1 VVKVLL
7 PTCTLDPVVFVPD
20 AILIFPVLVN
30 PWQPIFIELLNRFV
44 VEFVFPMI
52 ILAFSVVV
60 VFEITTVL
68 ICEPFP
74 MYISCAFVEPILRE
88 VPSIVEEF
96 KTDTFV
102 VPSIVVVLVAEPMFS
117 EPVVKLS
124 QRLNADVELF
134 ACILFVYTVPVT
146 T

>member
-1 VVKVLL
+1 MVKVLL

>member
-1 VVKVLL
+1 MVKVLL

-74 MYISCAFVEPILRE
+74 MYISCAFVEPILRK

-124 QRLNADVELF
+124 QMLNAVVELF

>member
-1 VVKVLL
+1 
-7 PTCTLDPVVFVPD
+7 VPD

-74 MYISCAFVEPILRE
+74 MYMFCAFVVPILRSE
-88 VPSIVEEF
+88 LLSIVEEF

-102 VPSIVVVLVAEPMFS
+102 VPSIVVVLVTEPMFN

-124 QRLNADVELF
+124 QILNADVELF

>member
-1 VVKVLL
+1 
-7 PTCTLDPVVFVPD
+7 
-20 AILIFPVLVN
+20 
-30 PWQPIFIELLNRFV
+30 

-74 MYISCAFVEPILRE
+74 MYMFCAFVGPILRSE
-88 VPSIVEEF
+88 LLSIVEEF

-134 ACILFVYTVPVT
+134 DCILFVYTVPVT

>member
-1 VVKVLL
+1 
-7 PTCTLDPVVFVPD
+7 VPD

-74 MYISCAFVEPILRE
+74 MYMSCAFVEPILRE

-134 ACILFVYTVPVT
+134 DCILFVYTVPVT

>member
-1 VVKVLL
+1 MVKVLL

-124 QRLNADVELF
+124 QMLNADVELF

>member
-1 VVKVLL
+1 MVKVLL

-30 PWQPIFIELLNRFV
+30 PWQPIFIKLLNRFV

-74 MYISCAFVEPILRE
+74 MYISCAFAGPILRE

-102 VPSIVVVLVAEPMFS
+102 VPSIVVVLVSEPMFS

>member
-1 VVKVLL
+1 
-7 PTCTLDPVVFVPD
+7 
-20 AILIFPVLVN
+20 
-30 PWQPIFIELLNRFV
+30 
-44 VEFVFPMI
+44 
-52 ILAFSVVV
+52 
-60 VFEITTVL
+60 
-68 ICEPFP
+68 
-74 MYISCAFVEPILRE
+74 MYMSCAFVEPILRE

-134 ACILFVYTVPVT
+134 DCILFVYTVPVT

>member
-1 VVKVLL
+1 
-7 PTCTLDPVVFVPD
+7 VPD

-74 MYISCAFVEPILRE
+74 MYMSCAFVEPILRE

-124 QRLNADVELF
+124 QILNADVELF